1 MAIPFKKVVIIG
13 VGLIGGSIAA
23 AMKELDDAPI
33 IIGIGRHAEPL
44 EKARQQGALDEYALV
59 DDPRV
64 DEWLSSGECDLVIIA
79 TPVHAAREWFERLE
93 ADGYDGVI
101 TDVASTKAVIT
112 GYSDEMLSHPDRYL
126 PGHPMAGSEANG
138 FGAARADLFQGA
150 YLNLMPRRRQ
160 ARRGLPQA
168 L

>member
-1 MAIPFKKVVIIG
+1 MAIPFKRVVIIG

-33 IIGIGRHAEPL
+33 VIGIGRHAEPL

-79 TPVHAAREWFERLE
+79 TPVHAARDWF
-93 ADGYDGVI
+93 
-101 TDVASTKAVIT
+101 S
-112 GYSDEMLSHPDRYL
+112 
-126 PGHPMAGSEANG
+126 
-138 FGAARADLFQGA
+138 
-150 YLNLMPRRRQ
+150 
-160 ARRGLPQA
+160 
-168 L
+168 